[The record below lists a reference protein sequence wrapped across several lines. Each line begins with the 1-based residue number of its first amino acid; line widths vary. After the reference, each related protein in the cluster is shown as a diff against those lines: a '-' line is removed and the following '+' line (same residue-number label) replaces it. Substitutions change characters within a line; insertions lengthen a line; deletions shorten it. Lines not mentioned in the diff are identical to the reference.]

1 MRRVGAALE
10 FLQVVG
16 RVEVECEVVVMQHV
30 VGETAEIRFLQ
41 VRDETAGTVVQDEV
55 DRSGHRQHV
64 RAVDVPVRD
73 QGDLARHGDVGEGGY
88 ERQVGVRDE
97 DVVRTIGPGLHPAIV
112 HRAVQARRDL
122 ANHPGTE
129 CLGPPCDVVTRAHHV
144 HGCRGCRS
152 NDPLGTRA
160 GEGLSLEI
168 AKCGGQASLGD
179 GERLHRHDH
188 CEQHIGQPT
197 NTVGTVT
204 YAVGMTAMRMAVV
217 GAGSWGTTVA
227 SLAAEN
233 TPTTLWAR
241 RGDVADEINRTHRN
255 STYLKEIPLSGNLR
269 ASTSL
274 EVTVGTADVVVM
286 AVPSHG
292 FREVLSEA
300 APHIRPW
307 VPVVSLSKGL
317 EQGTLL
323 RMSEVANEVLPGHP
337 VAVLTGPNL
346 AGEIAAGQPAAS
358 VVAIDDSV
366 IATALQ
372 GIFSRPTFRVYTN
385 ADVVGCELAG
395 VVKNVIAIASGIST
409 GMGFGDNTRATL
421 ITRGLAEMTRLAMK
435 MGGSLES
442 LAGLAGMGDLIATC
456 SSTSS
461 RNTTVGIRLGKG
473 ERLADIIA
481 STSQVAEGVKS
492 SRAVLDLAR
501 KHGVDMPITEQVVAI
516 CHEGVSA
523 ADGLLALMT
532 RQSRPEIR

>member
-1 MRRVGAALE
+1 MGQTADVHFLEMGDKTSRSVVQHEIRVRRHRENVGA
-10 FLQVVG
+10 
-16 RVEVECEVVVMQHV
+16 VVVP
-30 VGETAEIRFLQ
+30 VGNECDLTCDRD
-41 VRDETAGTVVQDEV
+41 VREC
-55 DRSGHRQHV
+55 
-64 RAVDVPVRD
+64 RD
-73 QGDLARHGDVGEGGY
+73 
-88 ERQVGVRDE
+88 ERQVCMRHQ
-97 DVVRTIGPGLHPAIV
+97 DVVGTVCPCLLPPVVHGSVQSGRGLV
-112 HRAVQARRDL
+112 HR
-122 ANHPGTE
+122 PGTQR
-129 CLGPPCDVVTRAHHV
+129 CRPFGNVIAAAHHV
-144 HGCRGCRS
+144 HGCRCCCPDHPFGA
-152 NDPLGTRA
+152 GA
-160 GEGLSLEI
+160 GEGFPFGVTERGRETPLRH
-168 AKCGGQASLGD
+168 
-179 GERLHRHDH
+179 GERFHRHDH
-188 CEQHIGQPT
+188 CEQHGHQPT
-197 NTVGTVT
+197 KAVGAVT

-241 RGDVADEINRTHRN
+241 RGDVADEINKTHRN
-255 STYLKEIPLSGNLR
+255 STYLKETALSGNLR

-358 VVAIDDSV
+358 VVAIDDAV

-385 ADVVGCELAG
+385 TDVVGCELAG
-395 VVKNVIAIASGIST
+395 VVKNVIAIASGIAT

-421 ITRGLAEMTRLAMK
+421 ITRGLAEMTRLALK
-435 MGGSLES
+435 LGGSLES

-461 RNTTVGIRLGKG
+461 RNTTVGLRLGRG
-473 ERLADIIA
+473 EKLADIIA

-492 SRAVLDLAR
+492 SRAVLDLAHR
-501 KHGVDMPITEQVVAI
+501 HGVDMPITEQVVAI

-532 RQSRPEIR
+532 RRSRPEIR

>member
-1 MRRVGAALE
+1 M
-10 FLQVVG
+10 
-16 RVEVECEVVVMQHV
+16 
-30 VGETAEIRFLQ
+30 
-41 VRDETAGTVVQDEV
+41 
-55 DRSGHRQHV
+55 
-64 RAVDVPVRD
+64 
-73 QGDLARHGDVGEGGY
+73 
-88 ERQVGVRDE
+88 
-97 DVVRTIGPGLHPAIV
+97 
-112 HRAVQARRDL
+112 
-122 ANHPGTE
+122 
-129 CLGPPCDVVTRAHHV
+129 
-144 HGCRGCRS
+144 
-152 NDPLGTRA
+152 
-160 GEGLSLEI
+160 
-168 AKCGGQASLGD
+168 
-179 GERLHRHDH
+179 
-188 CEQHIGQPT
+188 GQPT

-395 VVKNVIAIASGIST
+395 VVKNVIAIASGIAT

-435 MGGSLES
+435 LGGSLES

-473 ERLADIIA
+473 EKLADIIA